1 MTRLS
6 VSYCSLRFAHC
17 PCAATGRPRGSSDER
32 ALKFMFL
39 VLRSGMQWREVDCEV
54 NYTTV
59 LRRML
64 LWQRKG
70 VFLEAYN
77 KALRTYK
84 RLHPNAFYCVDSCFV
99 KNAFSSTCVG
109 RNHTDRGRKALK
121 LSVVVDQDGIP
132 FGACCHPGNRPD
144 VTLLDDTLSASFQH
158 LDSLQLFADRGY
170 DSRNNRRI
178 CSRHNL
184 LDRIF
189 RKRTRTTRRANAKRV
204 VVEHT
209 FAWMKRFRRMHQ
221 MYEHTPEQ
229 FLAFF
234 ILCFGHILVSRF
246 TYNSVDFVRRIRSL
260 RRDDNKTLAIAYGS
274 WGAIAGRPGA
284 ACNRSLPP
292 CLGCGLRR
300 KLAAHFLIIPTPEA
314 YTSKTCSLCGATCGP
329 CETVD
334 HQHREARTNAATT
347 DVERQRAA
355 RFSVRGLRHCH
366 NASCAAH
373 LNRDRNAAVNIQRRC
388 QTLLR
393 NATLNVSVD
402 DTDAEFEALR
412 LWMCQGA

>member
-1 MTRLS
+1 MNLRTDGISVRLLFERS
-6 VSYCSLRFAHC
+6 ARG
-17 PCAATGRPRGSSDER
+17 ATKRQQTPTAS
-32 ALKFMFL
+32 AP
-39 VLRSGMQWREVDCEV
+39 LRSLPTRGMYAIDQLKHLSHIEERLQVIGADPGKRE
-54 NYTTV
+54 
-59 LRRML
+59 L
-64 LWQRKG
+64 LVCADGDAQ
-70 VFLEAYN
+70 
-77 KALRTYK
+77 
-84 RLHPNAFYCVDSCFV
+84 
-99 KNAFSSTCVG
+99 
-109 RNHTDRGRKALK
+109 RGRDNFSVRYTAAQRRVETRDCVHKRERTARCPEALVTDLES
-121 LSVVVDQDGIP
+121 LSS
-132 FGACCHPGNRPD
+132 CNSR
-144 VTLLDDTLSASFQH
+144 SAYLERQH
-158 LDSLQLFADRGY
+158 AYF
-170 DSRNNRRI
+170 
-178 CSRHNL
+178 
-184 LDRIF
+184 
-189 RKRTRTTRRANAKRV
+189 TRRR
-204 VVEHT
+204 T
-209 FAWMKRFRRMHQ
+209 FLPTALTYYEQHWHRRRHW
-221 MYEHTPEQ
+221 ER
-229 FLAFF
+229 
-234 ILCFGHILVSRF
+234 HIASQRSL
-246 TYNSVDFVRRIRSL
+246 TDFVRRIRSL